1 MSPFCFPCGRPL
13 SLRGKKGVGRNAS
26 FNLVRASICACCVF
40 VVCHYDWF
48 GTETSCS
55 HFNSAGLADSFGS
68 RWWLVMLPLLV
79 VVTGE
84 VMIKLARQKRRKLG
98 LLQLPTLTGFEGQ
111 CLGVMVG
118 FSVLLWV
125 ILQSE
130 VQGRLVSGGI
140 GGW

>member
-1 MSPFCFPCGRPL
+1 TKIRFLVPFAYTE
-13 SLRGKKGVGRNAS
+13 AS
-26 FNLVRASICACCVF
+26 YVTAS
-40 VVCHYDWF
+40 
-48 GTETSCS
+48 
-55 HFNSAGLADSFGS
+55 
-68 RWWLVMLPLLV
+68 
-79 VVTGE
+79 GE

-130 VQGRLVSGGI
+130 VQCRLVSGGI